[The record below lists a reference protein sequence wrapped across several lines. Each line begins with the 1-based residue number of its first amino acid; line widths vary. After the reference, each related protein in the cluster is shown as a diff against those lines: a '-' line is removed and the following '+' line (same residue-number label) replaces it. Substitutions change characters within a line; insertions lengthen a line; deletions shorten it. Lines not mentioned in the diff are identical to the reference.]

1 LLGSPA
7 VEALPSLLLRLNVAT
22 AAHHAALDAPWLALQ
37 QPTVTAG
44 EYLHHLV
51 RTYGLIAP
59 FEGACRYTPGLDV
72 YLDPSRLGRAG
83 LLAQDLLALGLTPSQ
98 VASIEQCPAISTY
111 QSPSEA
117 IGWLYVLERS
127 RPLHQGI
134 KHALLCHV
142 PGAGE
147 ATSYLSLDAGHVGH
161 HWAMLGRVVEH
172 AGATPQAADDIVT
185 AACQASEVCLQW
197 YRHPKYDALAHP
209 RGTEARRPHSE

>member
-1 LLGSPA
+1 LLGTLA

-22 AAHHAALDAPWLALQ
+22 AAHHAALDAPWLELQ

-59 FEGACRYTPGLDV
+59 FEGACRYTRGLDAYV
-72 YLDPSRLGRAG
+72 DPSRLGRAG
-83 LLAQDLLALGLTPSQ
+83 LIAQDLLALGLTPAQ

-111 QSPSEA
+111 RSPSEA

-134 KHALLCHV
+134 KHALVCHV
-142 PGAGE
+142 TGVGGAM
-147 ATSYLSLDAGHVGH
+147 TYLSSDSGHVGH
-161 HWAMLGRVVEH
+161 HWATLGRIVEH
-172 AGATPQAADDIVT
+172 AGATPEAAEDLVS
-185 AACQASEVCLQW
+185 AAREASEVCLQW
-197 YRHPKYDALAHP
+197 YRHPKYDSPAHP
-209 RGTEARRPHSE
+209 RGTDGRRSHSE